1 MTLREFNMP
10 KDSIALIGFMATG
23 KTTVGKSLV
32 DYLGKSY
39 KFIET
44 DQIIIE
50 MAGKPIPR
58 IFSED
63 GEEKFRDYEVK
74 VCKKVSNL
82 KNIVISCGGGI
93 VLNEINIKN
102 LKKNCYI
109 VLLKASIEEIYRRVM
124 NEGKELRPVIDK
136 EDPMNEIEKVWKNR
150 ENSYNSSADIII
162 DTTNK
167 SISEIVK
174 EILHK
179 TSIQF

>member
-1 MTLREFNMP
+1 MP

-82 KNIVISCGGGI
+82 KNVVISCGGGI

-102 LKKNCYI
+102 LKKNCFI

-150 ENSYNSSADIII
+150 ENSYNSSADII
-162 DTTNK
+162 
-167 SISEIVK
+167 
-174 EILHK
+174 
-179 TSIQF
+179 